1 MMDKDDR
8 IRGAM
13 VQSNKTGSAM
23 ASPMHEIREAP
34 FDFEL
39 SHPKWCAMLVSQVL
53 RSRCAFS
60 SFVASSMK
68 IPRSNCATS
77 LPMFPI
83 PVLGR

>member
-8 IRGAM
+8 IGEAM
-13 VQSNKTGSAM
+13 VKSKKTGSAM
-23 ASPMHEIREAP
+23 ASPLHVLREAP

-53 RSRCAFS
+53 RTRCAFS

-68 IPRSNCATS
+68 DPT
-77 LPMFPI
+77 
-83 PVLGR
+83 